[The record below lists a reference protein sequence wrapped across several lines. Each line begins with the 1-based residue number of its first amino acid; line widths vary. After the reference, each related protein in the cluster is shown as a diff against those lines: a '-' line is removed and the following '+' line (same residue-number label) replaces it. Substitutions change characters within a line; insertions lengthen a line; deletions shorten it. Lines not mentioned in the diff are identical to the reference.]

1 METDITLNDG
11 SCRLNKK
18 GWTRNSALK
27 LSVVDWMCDLPET
40 ISQTD
45 YVEVQFKNTRKGY
58 YVNDQHLPLQKG
70 DMVAVEAQPGHDIGE
85 VTLVGKLVLN
95 QMRKNKV
102 DIQRLENRCV
112 YRLARPNDMDKYAEA
127 KSKEQATM
135 IKARQLAESLHLSLK
150 IGDVE
155 YQGDGNK
162 AIFYYIADERVDF
175 RQLIKVFAETFRVRI
190 EMKQIGARQEAG
202 RIGGIGPCGREL
214 CCASWMTS
222 FNSVTTSAA
231 RIQDLSLN
239 PQKLAG
245 QCAKLKCCMNYEV
258 DLYAEAQKQLPS
270 KDIQLETK
278 DATYFFFK
286 ADILRGLITYSSA
299 PNIPSNLV
307 TITAQR
313 VKDIISMNK
322 RGEKPSSLDDSSQE
336 KEQVEVM
343 DYENV
348 VGQDDL
354 TRFDKQKKRSG
365 GKKRSKNHKKHHSNA
380 QH

>member
-1 METDITLNDG
+1 
-11 SCRLNKK
+11 
-18 GWTRNSALK
+18 
-27 LSVVDWMCDLPET
+27 
-40 ISQTD
+40 
-45 YVEVQFKNTRKGY
+45 
-58 YVNDQHLPLQKG
+58 
-70 DMVAVEAQPGHDIGE
+70 
-85 VTLVGKLVLN
+85 
-95 QMRKNKV
+95 
-102 DIQRLENRCV
+102 
-112 YRLARPNDMDKYAEA
+112 
-127 KSKEQATM
+127 
-135 IKARQLAESLHLSLK
+135 
-150 IGDVE
+150 
-155 YQGDGNK
+155 
-162 AIFYYIADERVDF
+162 
-175 RQLIKVFAETFRVRI
+175 
-190 EMKQIGARQEAG
+190 
-202 RIGGIGPCGREL
+202 
-214 CCASWMTS
+214 
-222 FNSVTTSAA
+222 
-231 RIQDLSLN
+231 
-239 PQKLAG
+239 
-245 QCAKLKCCMNYEV
+245 MNYEV